1 MLPQEFLLTFH
12 DVASDDLY
20 EKITQKLNY
29 IVLAYVLLDINMVIR
44 IPTHRLA
51 ENC

>member
-1 MLPQEFLLTFH
+1 MLPQEFFLTFH

-20 EKITQKLNY
+20 EKIAQKLNY
-29 IVLAYVLLDINMVIR
+29 VVLVYALFDIIMVIR
-44 IPTHRLA
+44 IPPHRLA